1 MPIQLQLLQ
10 VHSLHFP
17 SVCSSSSNPSSSAY
31 TPPLPSSSHS
41 HSPSLSFTSGRHPP
55 LLRFRTSYRENLRY
69 LRTLGIIS
77 NREVPSPETL
87 QSILSIINFFK
98 SKGFSESDFRRL
110 YFLRPQ
116 LFSPSLDPA
125 DFAPVFEFLATEVA
139 ASPAESCAL
148 ILRCPG
154 ILLSHVDLC
163 LRRTLLFLREL
174 GLEKLNLP
182 TSLNAHL
189 LNTRVDKLEAKI
201 RFLQSL
207 DFSREEAARACS
219 RLPAIFGYSIE
230 NNMRP
235 KFKYLVKEM
244 ERDIQE
250 LKEFP
255 QYFAFSLEKRII
267 PRHLHLKER
276 NVRIPL
282 QMMLLWNDEK
292 FYTKW
297 K

>member
-1 MPIQLQLLQ
+1 MPILLQLQAY
-10 VHSLHFP
+10 SLHFP
-17 SVCSSSSNPSSSAY
+17 TVRSFSSNPSSSSY
-31 TPPLPSSSHS
+31 TAPLFLPSS
-41 HSPSLSFTSGRHPP
+41 PSTSSSSLTSGRHPP
-55 LLRFRTSYRENLRY
+55 LLLRFRTSYRENLRY
-69 LRTLGIIS
+69 LRALGIIS
-77 NREVPSPETL
+77 NRDVPSSETL
-87 QSILSIINFFK
+87 QRILSILNFFK
-98 SKGFSESDFRRL
+98 SKGFSEPDFRRL
-110 YFLRPQ
+110 YFLCPQ
-116 LFSPSLDPA
+116 LFSPSVDPT
-125 DFAPVFEFLATEVA
+125 DFAPVFDFLATDVA
-139 ASPAESCAL
+139 ASPAESCGL

-189 LNTRVDKLEAKI
+189 LNTRVDKLEAKVK
-201 RFLQSL
+201 FLQSL
-207 DFSREEAARACS
+207 GFSHEESSRACS

-235 KFKYLVKEM
+235 KFKYLVIEM

-255 QYFAFSLEKRII
+255 QYFAFSLEKRIM

-282 QMMLLWNDEK
+282 QRMLLWSDGK